1 MELGTI
7 GAPLAGVFA
16 NSDLISS
23 HPASQVLIEEGRFAL
38 IFGQLEAVLVAY
50 GLSAFGT
57 ILIALTL
64 QKLGVNFRVSRDDE
78 SKGLDIIEH
87 GESHINRE

>member
-1 MELGTI
+1 M
-7 GAPLAGVFA
+7 
-16 NSDLISS
+16 
-23 HPASQVLIEEGRFAL
+23 
-38 IFGQLEAVLVAY
+38 VAY

-64 QKLGVNFRVSRDDE
+64 QKFGINFRVTKDDE

-87 GESHINRE
+87 GEESYQ